1 MNIKQQICEAFCAGI
16 SVRPVPIGLA
26 IATPFPWLTGDN
38 IVFYAR
44 IDGDRVR
51 LEDGG
56 STVFDLETAGVDLST
71 TSRLEMIDQLGKE
84 CGVFYDQVEVIFHT
98 DWVSIERGGI
108 SAIQFVSFLQR
119 VQDLL
124 FTTRERAA
132 STFREDL
139 VEALRLRFK
148 DDALIDLGE
157 APVDSLKY
165 YTVDIVVRH
174 KNGKVAAIFPGTT
187 EQKALEAVLFAK
199 EIELKNIKNVVP
211 FLIFERMDSSKVNKD
226 TRAKALNSE
235 LQLAAWDGGAL
246 DVIDKVEKHV
256 SAAA

>member
-1 MNIKQQICEAFCAGI
+1 MNMKQQICEAFCAGI
-16 SVRPVPIGLA
+16 SVRPVPIGFA

-38 IVFYAR
+38 IVVYAR
-44 IDGDRVR
+44 IDGERVR

-71 TSRLEMIDQLGKE
+71 TTRLEIIDSLGKE
-84 CGVFYDQVEVIFHT
+84 YGVLYEQTDVIFHT
-98 DWVSIERGGI
+98 GWAPIEDAGQIAVR
-108 SAIQFVSFLQR
+108 FVSFMQR
-119 VQDLL
+119 MQDLV

-139 VEALRLRFK
+139 VEALRIRFR
-148 DDALIDLGE
+148 DDASIDIGE
-157 APVDSLKY
+157 APVESLKY

-174 KNGKVAAIFPGTT
+174 KNGKTAAIFPGTT